1 MKRILPLLA
10 LSLALSACSIFHKD
24 ENEKDKNATAEQMYQ
39 DAQEDLDNG
48 DYSKAVKLFES
59 LEARYPYGR
68 YAQQA
73 ELNIAYA
80 NFKDHEPAQA
90 LSAIDRFLKQ
100 HPTSPNVD
108 YALYLK
114 GLVNFIEDRTLFAV
128 ISRQDMAERDPKAA
142 KESFEAFRDLITRFP
157 DSRYTEDARS
167 RMAYLVTALADHDLY
182 VARYYYKRGAYLA
195 TANRSKDVL
204 QNYANTDRVE
214 KALVL
219 MVAAYD
225 KLGQTELR
233 DDAQRVLKKNYPNS
247 QLTLAEVI
255 GNDPW
260 WKLW

>member
-10 LSLALSACSIFHKD
+10 LSLVLSGCGVFSHK
-24 ENEKDKNATAEQMYQ
+24 EKEEKTATAEELYK
-39 DAQEDLDNG
+39 DAMEELDGGNYG
-48 DYSKAVKLFES
+48 RAVKAFET

-73 ELNIAYA
+73 ELEIAYA
-80 NFKDHEPAQA
+80 NFKDQEPTLA
-90 LSAIDRFLKQ
+90 LAAIDRFLKQ
-100 HPTSPNVD
+100 HPTHPNVD

-114 GLVNFIEDRTLFAV
+114 GLVNFIEDRTLFAALA
-128 ISRQDMAERDPKAA
+128 RQDMAERDPKAA
-142 KESFEAFRDLITRFP
+142 KDSFEAFRDLVTRFP

-195 TANRSKDVL
+195 TANRAKDIL

-214 KALVL
+214 SALVM

-225 KLGQTELR
+225 KLGQNELR
-233 DDAQRVLKKNYPNS
+233 DDARRVLQKNYPGS
-247 QLTLAEVI
+247 KLTADDVI
-255 GNDPW
+255 GSDPW